1 MNETK
6 SGTYPRHDENPK
18 VKQGEQWLL
27 QYAKTAYYDAE
38 KQPDTMFFRAATK
51 YQELRDIYLGKGSV
65 DKYKPY
71 LGLEEGDDESLLQV
85 DLSSRP
91 ITSKFLDIYIEKI
104 LQRQFRISATPIDS
118 LAKSEMDKQYAQ
130 WMVKILM
137 RNAAKQAKLDQIMQ
151 SPELMSEPG
160 DPEDLEELEMKKQ
173 YNMKLNF
180 AIEAEQGVEL
190 INYQNNYDE
199 IRRQTVENWAICG
212 VAAVKEYIDLASREI
227 KERDCDPSNMLVSFC
242 RKRDFSDAVHI
253 GELRE
258 ERLVD
263 LSQYFT
269 AAQMEVICNAN
280 KGRFGNPGWIGDNTA
295 FNSGFD
301 GFKAQVLDLEIM
313 SDDVIVYEKRV
324 DKRGNI
330 HTNKGKWE
338 KRNSDAKVNID
349 GKEVPKFTP
358 RTITNIYRVKW
369 VVGTDFVYDCG
380 LAHDMKREPSKKL
393 MGRTD
398 FSYHIYAPTF
408 DNMRAE
414 SLMERMRPLYD
425 DYMITHFKLQNLRNR
440 MIPNGWAIDLDA
452 LETVTLEK
460 GGAEMH
466 PKQVLDMFFQ
476 SGILV
481 YRGSSLDGTN
491 PNRKPIEQV
500 QNSYGNELTALTNEL
515 IRIVN
520 EMRDLTGLNEVTDG
534 STPSDRM
541 LNGVASLAN
550 QSTNNAL
557 GKIIRADK
565 WMNQSVAK
573 GVIQRLQICVKNG
586 DVEGIVPA
594 LGEGTVRHIKVTNA
608 IAPHV
613 WGIMILDIP
622 TDEERQMLLQQL
634 NLKDANGQI
643 EPEDVVTVYNIH
655 NIKEARQYLAYK
667 TKKRKQEAQQ
677 AAAQQQQQNTQSQIQ
692 SAQAA
697 ELEKRK
703 TIKLEYDL
711 KLRNELRKIEEEK
724 KLEMMKL
731 DHAKELAAAAHGT
744 TLMKQMMSD
753 DTKAEMA
760 DGKTALD
767 NDGDEGQYLP
777 QQPGMGEQMQEEP
790 VDDGTST
797 EFDPSMLEHVP
808 E

>member
-1 MNETK
+1 
-6 SGTYPRHDENPK
+6 
-18 VKQGEQWLL
+18 
-27 QYAKTAYYDAE
+27 
-38 KQPDTMFFRAATK
+38 
-51 YQELRDIYLGKGSV
+51 
-65 DKYKPY
+65 
-71 LGLEEGDDESLLQV
+71 
-85 DLSSRP
+85 
-91 ITSKFLDIYIEKI
+91 
-104 LQRQFRISATPIDS
+104 
-118 LAKSEMDKQYAQ
+118 
-130 WMVKILM
+130 
-137 RNAAKQAKLDQIMQ
+137 
-151 SPELMSEPG
+151 
-160 DPEDLEELEMKKQ
+160 
-173 YNMKLNF
+173 
-180 AIEAEQGVEL
+180 
-190 INYQNNYDE
+190 
-199 IRRQTVENWAICG
+199 
-212 VAAVKEYIDLASREI
+212 
-227 KERDCDPSNMLVSFC
+227 
-242 RKRDFSDAVHI
+242 
-253 GELRE
+253 
-258 ERLVD
+258 
-263 LSQYFT
+263 
-269 AAQMEVICNAN
+269 
-280 KGRFGNPGWIGDNTA
+280 
-295 FNSGFD
+295 
-301 GFKAQVLDLEIM
+301 
-313 SDDVIVYEKRV
+313 
-324 DKRGNI
+324 
-330 HTNKGKWE
+330 
-338 KRNSDAKVNID
+338 
-349 GKEVPKFTP
+349 
-358 RTITNIYRVKW
+358 
-369 VVGTDFVYDCG
+369 
-380 LAHDMKREPSKKL
+380 
-393 MGRTD
+393 
-398 FSYHIYAPTF
+398 
-408 DNMRAE
+408 
-414 SLMERMRPLYD
+414 
-425 DYMITHFKLQNLRNR
+425 